1 MCFQD
6 ALSRQHQPPSSEL
19 SEARRAGPWCL
30 LCPRLHAHPFETA
43 LGMLKHLSHAYSSCL
58 LRRQTQQADQ
68 EREGRCICS
77 RSGALVL
84 LSQTQVKILKDA
96 QRWSAMEI
104 TAGSHPQCP
113 GVRVHACAR
122 ARVCTQTQSKC
133 NLVPHL
139 LPWCRCESLSSPG
152 LQSVGKDLLDCWKR
166 LANQGWRLWISNS
179 HSRQCRQQ
187 EEQAPEEGEDDQWIT
202 HARGRRVL
210 HLTPGAT
217 GVFELFFIVRRCPVP
232 CGIFGSMPGL
242 HPNIPPWESH
252 DNQNC
257 PWLSPGG
264 EITPGWE
271 PWD

>member
-58 LRRQTQQADQ
+58 LRRQTRQADQ

-113 GVRVHACAR
+113 GVRVR
-122 ARVCTQTQSKC
+122 ARVCVCVHKPKANAAWFPTSSHDAGVKASPL
-133 NLVPHL
+133 LVCSL
-139 LPWCRCESLSSPG
+139 LGRTCWTVGKGWLTRDGGCES
-152 LQSVGKDLLDCWKR
+152 QTATAASVD
-166 LANQGWRLWISNS
+166 
-179 HSRQCRQQ
+179 SRRNKLRR
-187 EEQAPEEGEDDQWIT
+187 EGEDAQ
-202 HARGRRVL
+202 
-210 HLTPGAT
+210 
-217 GVFELFFIVRRCPVP
+217 
-232 CGIFGSMPGL
+232 
-242 HPNIPPWESH
+242 
-252 DNQNC
+252 
-257 PWLSPGG
+257 
-264 EITPGWE
+264 
-271 PWD
+271 